1 MIGLRQRLR
10 AEEGF
15 GLVELMISLVV
26 LNVGILAIVAGFNA
40 GSLALLR
47 ASETSTA
54 AMLGDRQ
61 IELYRAMTYP
71 AISLNTTAVDGT
83 YTGDTAYPGDTGDRG
98 LHCTGRCCLHSD
110 ADGELG
116 QHPAEPRRP
125 LLPDRHLH
133 HSPHSPGVGRILGR
147 PPAQARDGGR
157 SPVEPVEDA
166 RPRDVELRPVDG
178 VVQVLRRPCR

>member
-54 AMLGDRQ
+54 STLADKQ
-61 IELYRAMTYP
+61 VELYRAITYA

-83 YTGDTAYPGDTGDRG
+83 YTGDVAYPGTRVTGA
-98 LHCTGRCCLHSD
+98 CTSPVADSCVPTRTVNSARPEPGRSLV
-110 ADGELG
+110 
-116 QHPAEPRRP
+116 
-125 LLPDRHLH
+125 PDRHVH
-133 HSPHSPGVGRILGR
+133 HPTSRRQPDRRNGREVKR
-147 PPAQARDGGR
+147 
-157 SPVEPVEDA
+157 VT
-166 RPRDVELRPVDG
+166 
-178 VVQVLRRPCR
+178 VVVRRPSPLKVLARVNSNFDPSTG